1 MKFNMITAIHLI
13 EKMNTM
19 EKVTNNRFVQLWM
32 PMFLVCIIIIAFRST
47 EAHSRMFE
55 MQYQSADTLND
66 EVFRSAMDW
75 GDYDN
80 DGDLDVVL
88 VGAFNTIVAR
98 SELLK
103 NNGDGTFT
111 KDETASATIEAVSL
125 GDVQWYDYDNDGDL
139 DLLVTGRPTS
149 TGTAVVTN
157 LYDNSNGVLTLNSSI
172 SSTFTDVYNSSAKWG
187 DFNNDGFTDVM
198 ISGQQINASVLTK
211 LYKNNGNGTF
221 TNSAASSTFDKQS
234 YSNIDWGDIDGD
246 NDLDVIISGSSDTYI
261 YINNGDETFT
271 KSSASSTISEHG
283 EVAFGDYDNDGDLDV
298 IVSGNSGT
306 SPVTK
311 LYDND
316 GAGVFSENSA
326 ASTIF
331 VDVRDAMLDWADFD
345 SDGDLDL
352 IIAGEETATNLLGGG
367 AERTDIYINTN
378 GVFTRSSISDSIEQL
393 YDGDL
398 QFVDYNNNGRM
409 DLYISGNDSSA
420 LNGESNGISV
430 LYTDLTTSVNTAPT
444 APTNL
449 ISSITNDSLLF
460 SWTASTDTEGGPLE
474 YNLFIIN
481 KATNDTLM
489 ASNSD
494 HSNGFRK
501 VIHAGNAGLSTSFKI
516 KTSSLEDGPYTWGV
530 QTIDGGGKSSAFST
544 INTAPTASNLSI
556 TGNLENQQILTANYT
571 YTDASNVPESG
582 TTIQW
587 YRSDDNSGT
596 NKAAIDGATSST
608 YTISLSDEFKYFSFQ
623 VIPRNGSVSGLTYES
638 SLSAQVVT
646 PATVPIASNV
656 VFTGDLDNDSVLTVS
671 YTFFDLNGDSE
682 SGSTYVWYRSD
693 DGSGT
698 NKAAIAGATSQTYT
712 VANADENK
720 FLSVE
725 VTPSDGALFGSA
737 EESSI
742 QGPVVSPAKAP
753 VVSSLSITSSATLD
767 KDTVLNASYTY
778 FDLNGDAESGTSYIW
793 YRSDDDSGTNKAAIS
808 GETSQSYTLVN
819 ADENTFIS
827 VEVTPSDGVL
837 IGSSLE
843 SALLDIGEYPER
855 APSIIAATF
864 SGTVLVGE
872 TVTGVYT
879 YSDPNGDD
887 ESGSTYQWYVADDN
901 SGTGKV
907 AISGA
912 TQLTYTYLESDK
924 GKYIS
929 FEVTPSDGT
938 NFGNSF
944 ETALIGP
951 IPGFTSGIGT
961 TGDPFMVSTLDELQ
975 LIKSYQT
982 KHYKLQNTID
992 ASPTK
997 TWNKKDGSSEYSG
1010 FLPIGTLGF
1019 PFTGTFD
1026 GAGFKID
1033 SLYIDDTS
1041 LSYVGLF
1048 GNVTSSASIE
1058 DIGLTNVYIMG
1069 GDNVGGIIGR
1079 LGSGTSIT
1087 KSYSTGTVEGS
1098 DRVGGLVGYLQA
1110 TITLSY
1116 SEVDVTGAESVGG
1129 LVGES
1134 LGTAVITNAYASGEV
1149 NGTDK
1154 IGAFIGNVINGTI
1167 SNSYAFGRVGSVA
1180 SGKLKGGFEGRDSL
1194 GSYTNN
1200 YWNGESTNSGNR
1212 TSAGA
1217 TKLTSSEMTDS
1228 DSFTSWD
1235 FSTIWNITEDQ
1246 SFPYLRDLIPTSLP
1260 GINLTDQSGIIII
1273 STLTQLQA
1281 MKDSLS
1287 ANYKLGQDIDASAT
1301 SGWNE
1306 SGGSFLG
1313 FEPIGDNST
1322 PFTGDF
1328 DGKGYKIT
1336 GLYINRPTQ
1345 DYVGLFG
1352 KTEGDIEDLGIIRA
1366 SIEGKDYVGALA
1378 GSIDNT
1384 FSSNFNEN
1392 YSKGEVKGNNNVG
1405 GLFGFTNAKI
1415 HRSFSKAEVTGN
1427 NYVGGL
1433 VGNTDSF
1440 TITDSYAT
1448 GAVTG
1453 NAFIGGMA
1461 GDLNSNGVGSANNE
1475 RIYSTGKVT
1484 GNSQVG
1490 AIAGASNT
1498 AYNSFYNSE
1507 TSGVSGVLFESTSR
1521 SSLEMIQDSSFSTSN
1536 IIDGFTFDNSN
1547 WSIINGYTY
1556 PYLSGIGNDITSVLT
1571 ISGSEGWRLMS
1582 PPSNQLTYGELLEPL
1597 WTQGFTG
1604 ADSETGTSNV
1614 YTWNESQQQYVSI
1627 QNSTD
1632 SVQVGVGLLV
1642 YVFADSDKDGNAET
1656 FPRNIIKDMEIYSSE
1671 TTFPL
1676 DLTDDND
1683 AGTTLDGWNLI
1694 GNPYPFPINWTNS
1707 THGSGWGKQAMFISM
1722 YIWNASAGEY
1732 QSHNGTAG
1740 TFATPDIAPWQGF
1753 WVKSELANTPMTVD
1767 ENAKSTAGTFNK
1779 STLTVP
1785 EIRFTLKELLV
1796 DSSDALKSGTMVMF
1810 SEYSTTGLDELDSYK
1825 LQSLNAEFL
1834 SLFTTLNTGEN
1845 LDINSL
1851 PDSLNEPITVKLKYD
1866 GSNIS
1871 GEYEL
1876 TWNHKLLPEDWE
1888 FILTDTRSGEEVN
1901 LKNEDSYI
1909 IDEGASK
1916 RISRA
1921 KNIFSVPEFGLVKQN
1936 LSKSATNSDSRFTL
1950 TISPSQTVSN
1960 EIEVEEEQPIA
1971 LALDQNYP
1979 NPFNP
1984 FTTINYAVPVQS
1996 KVRLEV
2002 FDLVGRKVAELVN
2015 GPKSAGLYT
2024 INFDASQLASG
2035 LYIYRLQ
2042 VGGKVL
2048 TRKMTL
2054 IK

>member
-1 MKFNMITAIHLI
+1 MKKIA
-13 EKMNTM
+13 
-19 EKVTNNRFVQLWM
+19 NNRFLQLWM
-32 PMFLVCIIIIAFRST
+32 PMLLVCIILIAFTSK

-55 MQYQSADTLND
+55 MQYQSADTLNE

-88 VGAFNTIVAR
+88 VGALNTIVAR

-111 KDETASATIEAVSL
+111 KDETASSTIEAVSL
-125 GDVQWYDYDNDGDL
+125 GDVQWFDYDNDGDL

-187 DFNNDGFTDVM
+187 DFNNDGHTDVM

-221 TNSAASSTFDKQS
+221 TNSAASSTFDEQS

-246 NDLDVIISGSSDTYI
+246 NDLDIIISGSSDTNI

-271 KSSASSTISEHG
+271 KSSASSTILEHG
-283 EVAFGDYDNDGDLDV
+283 EIAFGDYDNDGDLDV

-326 ASTIF
+326 ASTVF
-331 VDVRDAMLDWADFD
+331 VDVRDAMLDWVDFD

-398 QFVDYNNNGRM
+398 QFVDFNDNGRM
-409 DLYISGNDSSA
+409 DLYISGNDSSF
-420 LNGESNGISV
+420 LNGESNGFAV
-430 LYTDLTTSVNTAPT
+430 LYTDLTTTVNTAPT

-449 ISSITNDSLLF
+449 TSSITSDSLLF
-460 SWTASTDTEGGPLE
+460 SWTASSDTEGGPLE
-474 YNLFIIN
+474 YNLFIVN
-481 KATNDTLM
+481 KVTDDTLV

-494 HSNGFRK
+494 HSDGFRK

-530 QTIDGGGKSSAFST
+530 QAIDGGGKSSAFS
-544 INTAPTASNLSI
+544 ISNTAPTASNLSV
-556 TGNLENQQILTANYT
+556 TGNLVNEQVLTASYS
-571 YTDASNVPESG
+571 YTDASNVSESG

-587 YRSDDNSGT
+587 YRSDNSSGA
-596 NKAAIDGATSST
+596 NKAAIIGGTGST
-608 YTISLSDEFKYFSFQ
+608 YTITLSDEFKYFSFQ
-623 VIPRNGSVSGLTYES
+623 VIPSNGSVSGLTYES
-638 SLSAQVVT
+638 PIVGAVIT
-646 PATVPIASNV
+646 PATAPSVSNV
-656 VFTGDLDNDSVLTVS
+656 VFSGNLDNDSVLTAS
-671 YTFFDLNGDSE
+671 YTFSDLNGDIE
-682 SGSTYVWYRSD
+682 SGSTYKWYRSD

-698 NKAAIAGATSQTYT
+698 SKTEISGATSQTYT
-712 VANADENK
+712 VVNDDENK

-737 EESSI
+737 VESPI

-767 KDTVLNASYTY
+767 KDTVLTATYTY
-778 FDLNGDAESGTSYIW
+778 FDLNGDAESGTSYTW
-793 YRSDDDSGTNKAAIS
+793 YRSDNDSGTNKAAIS

-819 ADENTFIS
+819 ADENKFIS

-837 IGSSLE
+837 AGSAVE
-843 SALLDIGEYPER
+843 SALLDIGDYPEQ
-855 APSIIAATF
+855 APSVNAAAF
-864 SGTVLVGE
+864 SGTILVGE
-872 TVTGVYT
+872 TVTGFYN
-879 YSDPNGDD
+879 YSDPNGDA
-887 ESGSTYQWYVADDN
+887 ESGSTYQWYIADDN
-901 SGTGKV
+901 TGTGKMV
-907 AISGA
+907 ISGA

-938 NFGNSF
+938 NFGDSF
-944 ETALIGP
+944 EAGAVGP

-961 TGDPFMVSTLDELQ
+961 APNPFMVSTLDELQ
-975 LIKSYQT
+975 QIRSYET
-982 KHYKLQNTID
+982 KHYKLQNDID
-992 ASPTK
+992 ASLSK
-997 TWNKKDGSSEYSG
+997 TWNMKSGSSEYSG
-1010 FLPIGTLGF
+1010 FIPIGTSGI
-1019 PFTGTFD
+1019 PFSGSFD
-1026 GAGFKID
+1026 GAGFEID
-1033 SLYIDDTS
+1033 SLYINDTS
-1041 LSYVGLF
+1041 KSYVGLF
-1048 GNVTSSASIE
+1048 GSVGSSANIE
-1058 DIGLTNVYIMG
+1058 NIGLTNVDITGANY
-1069 GDNVGGIIGR
+1069 VGGLVGS
-1079 LGSGTSIT
+1079 LASGTMLT
-1087 KSYSTGTVEGS
+1087 KSFTTGTVEGT
-1098 DRVGGLVGYLQA
+1098 DKVGGLVGQLQG
-1110 TITLSY
+1110 TITISY
-1116 SEVDVTGAESVGG
+1116 SEVDVTGTESVGG

-1134 LGTAVITNAYASGEV
+1134 IFSPVITNTYASGEV
-1149 NGTDK
+1149 DGTDK
-1154 IGAFIGNVINGTI
+1154 IGAFIGNVVNGTI
-1167 SNSYAFGRVGSVA
+1167 SNSYSFGRVGSVA

-1194 GSYTNN
+1194 GSYSNN
-1200 YWNGESTNSGNR
+1200 YWNGESTNSGSR
-1212 TSAGA
+1212 TSEGA

-1246 SFPYLRDLIPTSLP
+1246 SFPYLSDLVPTSLP
-1260 GINLTDQSGIIII
+1260 GINLADQSGTIII
-1273 STLTQLQA
+1273 STLVQLQA

-1306 SGGSFLG
+1306 SGGTFLG
-1313 FEPIGDNST
+1313 FEPIGDNT
-1322 PFTGDF
+1322 NPFTGDF

-1366 SIEGKDYVGALA
+1366 SIEGKDYVGVLA

-1392 YSKGEVKGNNNVG
+1392 YSKGEVTGNNNVG

-1415 HRSFSKAEVTGN
+1415 HRSFSKAKVTGN

-1453 NAFIGGMA
+1453 NAFVGGMA

-1475 RIYSTGKVT
+1475 RIYATGKVT

-1507 TSGVSGVLFESTSR
+1507 TSGASGVLFESTSR
-1521 SSLEMIQDSSFSTSN
+1521 SSLEMVQDSSFSTSN
-1536 IIDGFTFDNSN
+1536 VITGFTFDNSN

-1582 PPSNQLTYGELLEPL
+1582 PPSNQLTYGEFLDPL

-1614 YTWNESQQQYVSI
+1614 YTWDEAQQQYVSI
-1627 QNSTD
+1627 QNNAD
-1632 SVQVGVGLLV
+1632 SVEVGVGLLV
-1642 YVFADSDKDGNAET
+1642 YFFGDSDRDGKVDA

-1683 AGTTLDGWNLI
+1683 SGTTLDGWNLI
-1694 GNPYPFPINWTNS
+1694 GNPYPHPINWTNS
-1707 THGSGWGKQAMFISM
+1707 THGSGWEKQAMFVSM
-1722 YIWNASAGEY
+1722 YIWNSSAGEY

-1753 WVKSELANTPMTVD
+1753 WVKSELANAPMTVN
-1767 ENAKSTAGTFNK
+1767 ENAKSTTGIFNK
-1779 STLTVP
+1779 STQTVP
-1785 EIRFTLKELLV
+1785 EIRFTLKELPE

-1810 SEYSTTGLDELDSYK
+1810 SEYSNTGLDELDSYK

-1834 SLFTTLNTGEN
+1834 SLFTTLDTGEN

-1851 PDSLNEPITVKLKYD
+1851 PDTLSESITVKLDFD
-1866 GSNIS
+1866 GSHIS
-1871 GEYEL
+1871 GKYEL
-1876 TWNHKLLPEDWE
+1876 TWNHKLLPEQWE
-1888 FILTDTRSGEEVN
+1888 FIITDTKSGQEIN
-1901 LKNEDSYI
+1901 LKNESSSI
-1909 IDEGASK
+1909 IDEGNTKVAIDLNPS
-1916 RISRA
+1916 
-1921 KNIFSVPEFGLVKQN
+1921 FSVPEFGLVKQTR
-1936 LSKSATNSDSRFTL
+1936 SKQATLSDSRFTL

-1960 EIEVEEEQPIA
+1960 EFEEEDEQPIA
-1971 LALDQNYP
+1971 LALGQNYP

-1984 FTTINYAVPVQS
+1984 STTINFAVPEQGNVQ
-1996 KVRLEV
+1996 LEV
-2002 FDLVGRKVAELVN
+2002 FDLVGRKVAELLN
-2015 GPKSAGLYT
+2015 EPKTAGRYS
-2024 INFDASQLASG
+2024 INFDASRLASG

-2042 VGGKVL
+2042 VGNKVL
-2048 TRKMTL
+2048 TKKMTL

>member
-1 MKFNMITAIHLI
+1 MNM
-13 EKMNTM
+13 M
-19 EKVTNNRFVQLWM
+19 EKVINKRFVQLWM
-32 PMFLVCIIIIAFRST
+32 PMLLVCITLIAFSSK

-55 MQYQSADTLND
+55 MQFQSADTLNN
-66 EVFRSAMDW
+66 ELFRSAMDW

-88 VGAFNTIVAR
+88 VGAFNSIVAR
-98 SELLK
+98 GEILK

-111 KDETASATIEAVSL
+111 KDETASTTIEAVSR
-125 GDVQWYDYDNDGDL
+125 GDVEWYDYDNDGDL
-139 DLLVTGRPTS
+139 DLLLTGRPS
-149 TGTAVVTN
+149 LGTDVVTN
-157 LYDNSNGVLTLNSSI
+157 LYDNSNGILTLNSSI
-172 SSTFTDVYNSSAKWG
+172 SSTFTDVSNSSAKWG
-187 DFNNDGFTDVM
+187 DFNNDGHTDVL
-198 ISGQQINASVLTK
+198 ISGQQTNASVLTK

-221 TNSAASSTFDKQS
+221 TNSTASSTFDKQS
-234 YSNIDWGDIDGD
+234 YSHIDWGDIDGD

-271 KSSASSTISEHG
+271 NSFASSTISEHG
-283 EVAFGDYDNDGDLDV
+283 VGAFGDYDNDGDLDV
-298 IVSGNSGT
+298 VVSGKSGVN
-306 SPVTK
+306 PVTN

-316 GAGVFSENSA
+316 GTGVFTKNLA

-331 VDVRDAMLDWADFD
+331 VDVLEAMLDWGDFD

-352 IIAGEETATNLLGGG
+352 IIAGEETASTLIPGG
-367 AERTDIYINTN
+367 AERTDIYVNTN

-398 QFVDYNNNGRM
+398 QFVDFNDNGRL
-409 DLYISGNDSSA
+409 DLFISGNDSSF
-420 LNGESNGISV
+420 LNSELDGIAV
-430 LYTDLTTSVNTAPT
+430 LYTDLTTTINTAPT

-449 ISSITNDSLLF
+449 LSSVSDDSLLF
-460 SWTASTDTEGGPLE
+460 SWTASTDSEGGSLE

-481 KATNDTLM
+481 KTTDDTLV

-494 HSNGFRK
+494 HSTGFRK
-501 VIHAGNAGLSTSFKI
+501 IIQAGNAGLSTSFKI

-530 QTIDGGGKSSAFST
+530 QAIDGGGKSSAFST
-544 INTAPTASNLSI
+544 SNTAPTASNLSI
-556 TGNLENQQILTANYT
+556 TGNLENEQILTANYS
-571 YTDASNVPESG
+571 YTDASNVSESG

-596 NKAAIDGATSST
+596 NKAVIDGATGST
-608 YTISLSDEFKYFSFQ
+608 YTITLSDEYKYFSFE
-623 VIPRNGSVSGLTYES
+623 VTPNNGSISGLTYES

-646 PATVPIASNV
+646 PATAPIASNV
-656 VFTGDLDNDSVLTVS
+656 TISGNLDNDSVLTVS
-671 YTFFDLNGDSE
+671 YTFSDLNGDSE
-682 SGSTYVWYRSD
+682 IGSTFVWYRSD

-698 NKAAIAGATSQTYT
+698 NKAEIGGATSQTYI
-712 VANADENK
+712 VVNDDENK
-720 FLSVE
+720 FISVE
-725 VTPSDGALFGSA
+725 VTPSDGALNGSA
-737 EESSI
+737 VESVL

-767 KDTVLNASYTY
+767 KDTVLTASYTY
-778 FDLNGDAESGTSYIW
+778 FDLNGDAESGTSYTW

-808 GETSQSYTLVN
+808 GETSQNYILVN
-819 ADENTFIS
+819 ADESTFIS
-827 VEVTPSDGVL
+827 VEVTPSDGAL
-837 IGSSLE
+837 NGSALE
-843 SALLDIGEYPER
+843 SALLEIGDYPER
-855 APSIIAATF
+855 VPSVNAATF

-872 TVTGVYT
+872 TVTGVYN
-879 YSDPNGDD
+879 YSDPNDDD

-901 SGTGKV
+901 VGTGKM
-907 AISGA
+907 AILGA
-912 TQLTYTYLESDK
+912 TQLTYTYLESDN

-938 NFGNSF
+938 NFGDSF

-961 TGDPFMVSTLDELQ
+961 AGDPFMVSTLDELQ
-975 LIKSYQT
+975 QIKSYET
-982 KHYKLQNTID
+982 KQYKLQNDID
-992 ASPTK
+992 ASPTY
-997 TWNKKDGSSEYSG
+997 TWNMKSGSSEFYG
-1010 FLPIGTLGF
+1010 FFPIGTSGI
-1019 PFTGTFD
+1019 PFSGGFD
-1026 GAGFKID
+1026 GAGFTID
-1033 SLYIDDTS
+1033 SLYINNTD

-1048 GNVTSSASIE
+1048 GSVSSSASIE
-1058 DIGLTNVYIMG
+1058 DIGLMNVDITGANY
-1069 GDNVGGIIGR
+1069 VGGLVGSLNIG
-1079 LGSGTSIT
+1079 TTVT
-1087 KSYSTGTVEGS
+1087 KSYTTGSVEGS
-1098 DRVGGLVGYLQA
+1098 DRVGGLVGNLSG

-1116 SEVDVTGAESVGG
+1116 SEVDVTGAEAVGG
-1129 LVGES
+1129 LVGLS
-1134 LGTAVITNAYASGEV
+1134 TITPVITNSYASGDV

-1154 IGAFIGNVINGTI
+1154 IGAFIGNVVNGTI
-1167 SNSYAFGRVGSVA
+1167 SNSYSFGRVGGVA

-1217 TKLTSSEMTDS
+1217 TKITSSEMTDS

-1235 FSTIWNITEDQ
+1235 FSTIWNITENQ
-1246 SFPYLRDLIPTSLP
+1246 SFPYLRDLVPTSLP
-1260 GINLTDQSGIIII
+1260 GINLTDQSGTIII
-1273 STLTQLQA
+1273 STLAQLQS

-1287 ANYKLGQDIDASAT
+1287 ANYKLGQDIDASVT
-1301 SGWNE
+1301 SSWNE

-1427 NYVGGL
+1427 TYVGGL

-1453 NAFIGGMA
+1453 NTFVGGLA
-1461 GDLNSNGVGSANNE
+1461 GDLNSNGVGSDSNE
-1475 RIYSTGKVT
+1475 RIYATGKVI
-1484 GNSQVG
+1484 GNTAVG
-1490 AIAGASNT
+1490 ALAGASNT
-1498 AYNSFYNSE
+1498 AYNSYYNSE
-1507 TSGVSGVLFESTSR
+1507 TSGASGVLFESTSR
-1521 SSLEMIQDSSFSTSN
+1521 STLEMIQDSSFTLSN
-1536 IIDGFTFDNSN
+1536 TVPGFTFDNSN
-1547 WSIINGYTY
+1547 WSIINGYTF

-1582 PPSNQLTYGELLEPL
+1582 PPSNQLTYGELLESL

-1614 YTWNESQQQYVSI
+1614 YTWDEAQQQYVSI
-1627 QNSTD
+1627 QSSTD
-1632 SVQVGVGLLV
+1632 SVEVGVGLLV
-1642 YVFADSDKDGNAET
+1642 YVFEDSNKDGTVET

-1683 AGTTLDGWNLI
+1683 SGTTLDGWNLI

-1707 THGSGWGKQAMFISM
+1707 SHGSGWGKQAMFISM
-1722 YIWNASAGEY
+1722 YIWNSSAGEY

-1753 WVKSELANTPMTVD
+1753 WVKSELANTPMTLN
-1767 ENAKSTAGTFNK
+1767 ENAKSTAGALNK
-1779 STLTVP
+1779 SAQTIP
-1785 EIRFTLKELLV
+1785 EIRFSLKELQE
-1796 DSSDALKSGTMVMF
+1796 SSIDALKSGTMVMF
-1810 SEYSTTGLDELDSYK
+1810 SEYSTTGLDQLDSYK
-1825 LQSLNAEFL
+1825 LQSLNAEYL
-1834 SLFTTLNTGEN
+1834 SLFTTSETGEN
-1845 LDINSL
+1845 LDINSI
-1851 PDSLNEPITVKLKYD
+1851 PDSLREPITVKLDYD
-1866 GSNIS
+1866 ASHIS

-1876 TWNHKLLPEDWE
+1876 TWNHKYLPEQWE
-1888 FILTDTRSGEEVN
+1888 FIITDTKNDKKIN
-1901 LKNEDSYI
+1901 LKEESSYT
-1909 IDEGASK
+1909 IDEGLSK
-1916 RISRA
+1916 IAPDLNPS
-1921 KNIFSVPEFGLVKQN
+1921 FSVPEFGLVEQRR
-1936 LSKSATNSDSRFTL
+1936 SKGATDSESRFTL
-1950 TISPSQTVSN
+1950 TISPSQTVTN
-1960 EIEVEEEQPIA
+1960 EFEEEDKQPIA

-1984 FTTINYAVPVQS
+1984 STTINFAVPEQGNVQ
-1996 KVRLEV
+1996 LEV
-2002 FDLVGRKVAELVN
+2002 FDMVGRKVAQLLNE
-2015 GPKSAGLYT
+2015 PKNAGDYS
-2024 INFDASQLASG
+2024 INFDASLLASG

-2042 VGGKVL
+2042 VGSSVL
-2048 TRKMTL
+2048 TKKMTL

>member
-1 MKFNMITAIHLI
+1 MIITIHSI
-13 EKMNTM
+13 EKINTM
-19 EKVTNNRFVQLWM
+19 KIITNNRFVQLWM
-32 PMFLVCIIIIAFRST
+32 PMLLVGIILIAFTSK

-55 MQYQSADTLND
+55 MQYQSADTLNE

-88 VGAFNTIVAR
+88 VGALNTIVAR

-111 KDETASATIEAVSL
+111 KDETASSTIEAVSL
-125 GDVQWYDYDNDGDL
+125 GDVQWFDYDNDGDL

-149 TGTAVVTN
+149 TGTDAVTN
-157 LYDNSNGVLTLNSSI
+157 LYDNSNGVLTLNSSV
-172 SSTFTDVYNSSAKWG
+172 SSTFTDVYYSSVKWG
-187 DFNNDGFTDVM
+187 DFNNDGHTDVI
-198 ISGQQINASVLTK
+198 ISGQLINDSKLTK

-221 TNSAASSTFDKQS
+221 TNSAASSTFDDETITS
-234 YSNIDWGDIDGD
+234 IDWGDIDGD
-246 NDLDVIISGSSDTYI
+246 NDLDLIISGSSDTNI

-271 KSSASSTISEHG
+271 KSSASSTILEHG
-283 EVAFGDYDNDGDLDV
+283 EIAFGDYDNDGDLDV
-298 IVSGNSGT
+298 VVSGNSGVN
-306 SPVTK
+306 PVTK

-316 GAGVFSENSA
+316 GNGVFSENSA
-326 ASTIF
+326 ASTVF
-331 VDVRDAMLDWADFD
+331 EDVRDAMLNWADFD

-352 IIAGEETATNLLGGG
+352 IIAGDETATNLNGGG

-378 GVFTRSSISDSIEQL
+378 GVFTRSSISDTIEQL

-398 QFVDYNNNGRM
+398 QFVDFNDNGRM

-420 LNGESNGISV
+420 LNGESNGFAV

-449 ISSITNDSLLF
+449 ISSVTEDSLLF
-460 SWTASTDTEGGPLE
+460 TWTASTDTEGGPLE

-481 KATNDTLM
+481 KATDDTLV

-494 HSNGFRK
+494 HSDGFRK

-516 KTSSLEDGPYTWGV
+516 KTSSLEDGPFTWGV
-530 QTIDGGGKSSAFST
+530 QAIDGGGKSSAFTT

-556 TGNLENQQILTANYT
+556 TGNLENEQIITANYS
-571 YTDASNVPESG
+571 YTDASNVTESG
-582 TTIQW
+582 TTLQW

-596 NKAAIDGATSST
+596 NKAAIDGATGST

-623 VIPRNGSVSGLTYES
+623 VTPSNGSVSGLTYES

-646 PATVPIASNV
+646 PATAPIASNV

-671 YTFFDLNGDSE
+671 YTFSDLNGDSE

-693 DGSGT
+693 DGSET
-698 NKAAIAGATSQTYT
+698 NKAAIEGATSQTYT

-725 VTPSDGALFGSA
+725 VTPSDGALSGSA
-737 EESSI
+737 VESAL
-742 QGPVVSPAKAP
+742 QGPVISPAKAP
-753 VVSSLSITSSATLD
+753 VISSLSITSSATLD
-767 KDTVLNASYTY
+767 KDTVLTASYTF

-808 GETSQSYTLVN
+808 GATSQSYTLVN

-827 VEVTPSDGVL
+827 VEVTPSDGAL

-843 SALLDIGEYPER
+843 SALLDIGVYPER

-901 SGTGKV
+901 SGTGKM

-938 NFGNSF
+938 NFGDSF

-961 TGDPFMVSTLDELQ
+961 AGDPFMVSTLDELQ

-982 KHYKLQNTID
+982 KHYKLQNDIN

-997 TWNKKDGSSEYSG
+997 TWNIKDGSSEYSG

-1058 DIGLTNVYIMG
+1058 DIGLTNVDITG

-1079 LGSGTSIT
+1079 LSSGTSIT

-1098 DRVGGLVGYLQA
+1098 DRIGGLVGYLQA

-1134 LGTAVITNAYASGEV
+1134 LGIVVINNAYASGEV
-1149 NGTDK
+1149 DGTDK
-1154 IGAFIGNVINGTI
+1154 IGAFIGNVVNGTI
-1167 SNSYAFGRVGSVA
+1167 SNSYSFGRVGSVA

-1194 GSYTNN
+1194 GIYTNN
-1200 YWNGESTNSGNR
+1200 YWNGESTNSGSN
-1212 TSAGA
+1212 TSEGA

-1246 SFPYLRDLIPTSLP
+1246 SFPYLRDLVPTSLP
-1260 GINLTDQSGIIII
+1260 GINLTDQSGTIII
-1273 STLTQLQA
+1273 STLAQLQA

-1313 FEPIGDNST
+1313 FEPIGDNTT

-1328 DGKGYKIT
+1328 DGRGYKII

-1352 KTEGDIEDLGIIRA
+1352 KTEGDIEDLGITRA

-1415 HRSFSKAEVTGN
+1415 HRSFSKAKVTGN
-1427 NYVGGL
+1427 VYVGGL

-1448 GAVTG
+1448 GSVTG
-1453 NAFIGGMA
+1453 NTFVGGLI
-1461 GDLNSNGVGSANNE
+1461 GDLNSNGVGTDDNE
-1475 RIYSTGKVT
+1475 RIYATGKVT
-1484 GNSQVG
+1484 GTNAVG
-1490 AIAGASNT
+1490 ALSGGSNNT
-1498 AYNSFYNSE
+1498 YNSYYNSE
-1507 TSGVSGVLFESTSR
+1507 TSSASGVLTGITGR
-1521 SSLEMIQDSSFSTSN
+1521 TTLEMIRDTSFTPSIVVS
-1536 IIDGFTFDNSN
+1536 GFTFDNSN

-1582 PPSNQLTYGELLEPL
+1582 PPSNQLTYGEFLDPL

-1614 YTWNESQQQYVSI
+1614 YTWDESQQQYVSI
-1627 QNSTD
+1627 SNSTD
-1632 SVQVGVGLLV
+1632 SVEVGVGLLV
-1642 YVFADSDKDGNAET
+1642 YVFGDSDKDGTAEA
-1656 FPRNIIKDMEIYSSE
+1656 FPRNVIKDMEIYSSE

-1676 DLTDDND
+1676 NLTDDND

-1707 THGSGWGKQAMFISM
+1707 SHGSGWVKQAMFISM

-1753 WVKSELANTPMTVD
+1753 WVKSELANSPMTIND
-1767 ENAKSTAGTFNK
+1767 NAKSTAGAFNK
-1779 STLTVP
+1779 RAQTIS
-1785 EIRFTLKELLV
+1785 EIRFSFKELPE
-1796 DSSDALKSGTMVMF
+1796 DSSDALKSGTMIMF

-1825 LQSLNAEFL
+1825 LQSLNAEYL
-1834 SLFTTLNTGEN
+1834 SLFTTLDTGEN

-1851 PDSLNEPITVKLKYD
+1851 PDSLSEPITVKLDYD
-1866 GSNIS
+1866 ASHIS
-1871 GEYEL
+1871 GKYEL
-1876 TWNHKLLPEDWE
+1876 TWNHKLLPENWE
-1888 FILTDTRSGEEVN
+1888 FIITDTKNGAEIN
-1901 LKNEDSYI
+1901 LKEESSYT
-1909 IDEGASK
+1909 IDEGHSK
-1916 RISRA
+1916 IATELNPS
-1921 KNIFSVPEFGLVKQN
+1921 FSVPKFGLVEQRRSKQ
-1936 LSKSATNSDSRFTL
+1936 TTDSDSRFTL
-1950 TISPSQTVSN
+1950 RISPFQTVSN
-1960 EIEVEEEQPIA
+1960 EIEEEEEQPIA

-1984 FTTINYAVPVQS
+1984 TTTINYAVPVQS

-2002 FDLVGRKVAELVN
+2002 FDLVGRKVTELVN

-2042 VGGKVL
+2042 VGNSIL
-2048 TRKMTL
+2048 TKKMTL

>member
-1 MKFNMITAIHLI
+1 MITTNYSI

-19 EKVTNNRFVQLWM
+19 EKVTNNRFVQFWM
-32 PMFLVCIIIIAFRST
+32 PMLLVCITLIAFTSIDV
-47 EAHSRMFE
+47 HSRMFE

-88 VGAFNTIVAR
+88 VGALNTIVAR

-111 KDETASATIEAVSL
+111 KDETASATIEAVSF

-149 TGTAVVTN
+149 TGSAVVTN
-157 LYDNSNGVLTLNSSI
+157 LYDNSNGVLALNSSI

-221 TNSAASSTFDKQS
+221 TNSAASSTFDKES
-234 YSNIDWGDIDGD
+234 NSNIDWGDIDGD
-246 NDLDVIISGSSDTYI
+246 NDLDVIISSSSNTNI
-261 YINNGDETFT
+261 YINDGDETFT
-271 KSSASSTISEHG
+271 KSSASSTILEHG

-306 SPVTK
+306 TPVTK

-316 GAGVFSENSA
+316 GDGVFSENSA
-326 ASTIF
+326 ASTVF
-331 VDVRDAMLDWADFD
+331 VNVRDAMLDWADFD

-352 IIAGEETATNLLGGG
+352 IIAGEETATNLLAGG

-420 LNGESNGISV
+420 LNGESNGFAV
-430 LYTDLTTSVNTAPT
+430 LYTDLTTSLNTAPT

-449 ISSITNDSLLF
+449 ISSVTEDSLLF

-481 KATNDTLM
+481 KATNDTLV

-494 HSNGFRK
+494 LSDGFRK
-501 VIHAGNAGLSTSFKI
+501 VVHAGNAGLSTSIKI
-516 KTSSLEDGPYTWGV
+516 KTSSLEDGPFTWGV
-530 QTIDGGGKSSAFST
+530 QAIDGGGQSSAFST
-544 INTAPTASNLSI
+544 SNTAPTASNLSI
-556 TGNLENQQILTANYT
+556 TGNLENEQILTANYT
-571 YTDASNVPESG
+571 YTDASNIPESG
-582 TTIQW
+582 TSIQW

-596 NKAAIDGATSST
+596 NKAAIVGETGST
-608 YTISLSDEFKYFSFQ
+608 YTITLSDENKYFNFEVTPS
-623 VIPRNGSVSGLTYES
+623 NGSVSGLTYES
-638 SLSAQVVT
+638 AIVGAVITPETAPVV
-646 PATVPIASNV
+646 SNLIIS
-656 VFTGDLDNDSVLTVS
+656 GNLDNDSVLTAS

-682 SGSTYVWYRSD
+682 SGSSYVWYRSD

-698 NKAAIAGATSQTYT
+698 NKTPIDGAISQTYT
-712 VANADENK
+712 VVNDDENK

-725 VTPSDGALFGSA
+725 VTPNDGALSGSA
-737 EESSI
+737 VESTI
-742 QGPVVSPAKAP
+742 QGPVVSLAKAP
-753 VVSSLSITSSATLD
+753 IISSLSISSSATLD
-767 KDTVLNASYTY
+767 KDTVLTATYTY
-778 FDLNGDAESGTSYIW
+778 FDLNGDAESGTTYKW
-793 YRSDDDSGTNKAAIS
+793 YRSDDGSGTNKAVIS
-808 GETSQSYTLVN
+808 EEISQSYTLVN

-837 IGSSLE
+837 IGSSVE
-843 SALLDIGEYPER
+843 STLLDIGDYPEH
-855 APSIIAATF
+855 APSVSAAAF
-864 SGTVLVGE
+864 SGTILVGE
-872 TVTGVYT
+872 TVTGFYN

-887 ESGSTYQWYVADDN
+887 ESGSTYKWYVADDN
-901 SGTGKV
+901 AGTGKM

-912 TQLTYTYLESDK
+912 TELSYTYLESDK

-938 NFGNSF
+938 NFGDSF
-944 ETALIGP
+944 ESGAVGP

-961 TGDPFMVSTLDELQ
+961 ALDPFIVSTLDELQ
-975 LIKSYQT
+975 QIKSFET
-982 KHYKLQNTID
+982 KHYKLQNDID

-997 TWNKKDGSSEYSG
+997 TWNIKDGSSEYSG
-1010 FLPIGTLGF
+1010 FIPIGTSVI
-1019 PFTGTFD
+1019 PFSGSFD
-1026 GAGFKID
+1026 GAGFEVD

-1041 LSYVGLF
+1041 KSYVGLF
-1048 GNVTSSASIE
+1048 GSVSSGASIE
-1058 DIGLTNVYIMG
+1058 DIGLTNIDISGEHY
-1069 GDNVGGIIGR
+1069 VGGLIGHV
-1079 LGSGTSIT
+1079 GPGTSLT
-1087 KSYSTGTVEGS
+1087 KSFTTGIVEGS
-1098 DRVGGLVGYLQA
+1098 DGIGGLVGNLSG
-1110 TITLSY
+1110 TLTLSY
-1116 SEVDVTGAESVGG
+1116 SDVDVTGAESVGG
-1129 LVGES
+1129 LVGQS
-1134 LGTAVITNAYASGEV
+1134 TLTPVINNTYASGDV
-1149 NGTDK
+1149 DGTDK

-1167 SNSYAFGRVGSVA
+1167 SNSYSFGHVSNVA
-1180 SGKLKGGFEGRDSL
+1180 LGKLKGGFEGRDSL
-1194 GSYTNN
+1194 GVYSNN
-1200 YWNGESTNSGNR
+1200 YWNGETTNSGSL
-1212 TSAGA
+1212 TSDGA

-1228 DSFTSWD
+1228 DSFSSWD
-1235 FSTIWNITEDQ
+1235 FSTIWSITEDQ
-1246 SFPYLRDLIPTSLP
+1246 SYPYLRDLVPSNLP
-1260 GINLTDQSGIIII
+1260 GVTVVDQSGTIII

-1301 SGWNE
+1301 SGWTE

-1322 PFTGDF
+1322 PYTGSF
-1328 DGKGYKIT
+1328 DGNGYKIT

-1352 KTEGDIEDLGIIRA
+1352 KVDGDIKNLGIIRA
-1366 SIEGKDYVGALA
+1366 SIEGKDYVGVLA
-1378 GSIDNT
+1378 GSINNT
-1384 FSSNFNEN
+1384 FSSDFIEN
-1392 YSKGEVKGNNNVG
+1392 YSKGEVIGNNNVG

-1415 HRSFSKAEVTGN
+1415 HRSFSKAKVSGN
-1427 NYVGGL
+1427 TYVGGL

-1453 NAFIGGMA
+1453 NTFVGGLI
-1461 GDLNSNGVGSANNE
+1461 GDLNSNGVGSDDNE
-1475 RIYSTGKVT
+1475 RIYATGKVT
-1484 GNSQVG
+1484 GSIAVG
-1490 AIAGASNT
+1490 ALSGGSNT
-1498 AYNSFYNSE
+1498 VYNSYFNSE
-1507 TSGVSGVLFESTSR
+1507 TSVASGVLSGITGRST
-1521 SSLEMIQDSSFSTSN
+1521 LEMIRDTSFTPSN
-1536 IIDGFTFDNSN
+1536 NRPGFTFDNSN

-1556 PYLSGIGNDITSVLT
+1556 PYLTGIGNDITSVLT

-1582 PPSNQLTYGELLEPL
+1582 PPNDKLTYGELLEPL

-1614 YTWNESQQQYVSI
+1614 YTWDESLQQYVSI

-1632 SVQVGVGLLV
+1632 SVEVGVGLLV

-1656 FPRNIIKDMEIYSSE
+1656 FPRTIIKDMEMYNNE
-1671 TTFPL
+1671 TTFSL

-1694 GNPYPFPINWTNS
+1694 GNPYPFPINWSNS
-1707 THGSGWGKQAMFISM
+1707 SHGSGWGKQAMFISM
-1722 YIWNASAGEY
+1722 YIWNSSAGEY

-1753 WVKSELANTPMTVD
+1753 WVKSELVNTPMTVN
-1767 ENAKSTAGTFNK
+1767 ENAKSTSGAFNK
-1779 STLTVP
+1779 SVQTVP
-1785 EIRFTLKELLV
+1785 EIRFSFKELV
-1796 DSSDALKSGTMVMF
+1796 EDSNNALKSGTLVMF

-1825 LQSLNAEFL
+1825 LQSLNTEYL
-1834 SLFTTLNTGEN
+1834 SLFTTLETGEN

-1851 PDSLNEPITVKLKYD
+1851 PDSLSEPIAVKLDYD
-1866 GSNIS
+1866 GSHIS
-1871 GEYEL
+1871 GQYEL
-1876 TWNHKLLPEDWE
+1876 AWNHKLLPENWE
-1888 FILTDTRSGEEVN
+1888 FVLTDTKSGEEIN
-1901 LKNEDSYI
+1901 LKNESSYV
-1909 IDEGASK
+1909 IDEGLSK
-1916 RISRA
+1916 VTPDL
-1921 KNIFSVPEFGLVKQN
+1921 NPVFSVPEFGLVEQRRSKQ
-1936 LSKSATNSDSRFTL
+1936 SASSGSRFTL
-1950 TISPSQTVSN
+1950 TISPTQTVSN
-1960 EIEVEEEQPIA
+1960 EIEEEDDQPIA

-1984 FTTINYAVPVQS
+1984 STTINYAVPLQA
-1996 KVRLEV
+1996 KVRLEI

-2015 GPKSAGLYT
+2015 GPKSTGSYS

-2042 VGGKVL
+2042 VGSNIL
-2048 TRKMTL
+2048 TKKMTL